1 MFNSKKS
8 LIFASALAV
17 SLFAFTAC
25 NTALSVNPELIS
37 LTNSGKILPLEN
49 HAFDWGDVNIE
60 GGNVDK
66 TFKFK
71 NDGDKDLIIKS
82 AGTSCM
88 CTTAEVKLPD
98 GTLSPKF
105 GMHEKIIWGGIVKPG
120 EEFEVKVVFDPLAH
134 GPDGVGPIQRTVF
147 IETSS
152 EINGNYAKVL
162 SSGHGGGGDAAVMT
176 EINLSGNVLY
186 KADYEKKKSQPVS

>member
-1 MFNSKKS
+1 MFAFV
-8 LIFASALAV
+8 LAL
-17 SLFAFTAC
+17 SLFAFSAC

-37 LTNSGKILPLEN
+37 LTNSGKITPLEN
-49 HAFDWGDVNIE
+49 PAFDWGDINIE
-60 GGNVDK
+60 GGNVDR

-71 NDGDKDLIIKS
+71 NEGDKDLIIKS

-88 CTTAEVKLPD
+88 CTTAEVKLPN

-120 EEFEVKVVFDPLAH
+120 EEFEVKIVFDPLAH
-134 GPDGVGPIQRTVF
+134 GPDGVGPIQREVY

-152 EINGNYAKVL
+152 EINGNYAKI
-162 SSGHGGGGDAAVMT
+162 SGGEHHGGGDAVVT
-176 EINLSGNVLY
+176 QIDLSGNVLY
-186 KADYEKKKSQPVS
+186 KADFEKKSQPAS

>member
-1 MFNSKKS
+1 ME
-8 LIFASALAV
+8 
-17 SLFAFTAC
+17 
-25 NTALSVNPELIS
+25 NP
-37 LTNSGKILPLEN
+37 
-49 HAFDWGDVNIE
+49 AFDWGDINIE

-71 NDGDKDLIIKS
+71 NEGDKDLIIKS

-134 GPDGVGPIQRTVF
+134 GPQGVGPIQRTVF

-152 EINGNYAKVL
+152 EPNGNYAQAQGG
-162 SSGHGGGGDAAVMT
+162 GHGGSGESVIITQIDLT
-176 EINLSGNVLY
+176 GNVLSES
-186 KADYEKKKSQPVS
+186 DYEKKSQPAS